1 MKIKATSLH
10 RFALLGLVA
19 ALLALP
25 VNAAA
30 AGIALAVTGFLAVL
44 FADYGRNMEPLRVSA
59 DVIPFN
65 PPRSPV
71 SEMRDAA

>member
-30 AGIALAVTGFLAVL
+30 SGIALAVTGFLAVL
-44 FADYGRNMEPLRVSA
+44 FADYGRNLEPLRVSA
-59 DVIPFN
+59 DVIPFT
-65 PPRSPV
+65 PPGRPAC
-71 SEMRDAA
+71 EMRDAA

>member
-10 RFALLGLVA
+10 RIALLGLVGA
-19 ALLALP
+19 VLALP
-25 VNAAA
+25 LNAAA
-30 AGIALAVTGFLAVL
+30 AGIGLAVTGFLAVL
-44 FADYGRNMEPLRVSA
+44 FADYGRNMEPLRVAS

-65 PPRSPV
+65 PPGNPV